1 MCNERAQCRNAPEPI
16 PNRIRRKQ
24 ELKRTGLSGLV
35 QRHHAPSH
43 RFAGL
48 FHPKCDRLA
57 LFTQAVPTTSGVTRA
72 LGGAGSLGFDLGHP
86 EIKPLELHEQPAL
99 AARRF
104 L

>member
-1 MCNERAQCRNAPEPI
+1 MSWRSVETRPSQSPTESAE
-16 PNRIRRKQ
+16 KQ

-35 QRHHAPSH
+35 QRHHASSH
-43 RFAGL
+43 GFAGL
-48 FHPKCDRLA
+48 FHPKCNRLA
-57 LFTQAVPTTSGVTRA
+57 LFAQAVPTTSGVTRA

-99 AARRF
+99 VAGRF